1 MENVLDKYG
10 SLKTKVTVVSKLVPK
25 IHAVQDSKTIA
36 KNVDRDLDII
46 LQGAAIPEEE
56 ITPVFDL
63 FDTSKTKATEN
74 VPKDIAEKFNN
85 DEKTIIK
92 YTKVLEDVITEDKW
106 AESGIPLQDRNMR

>member
-1 MENVLDKYG
+1 M
-10 SLKTKVTVVSKLVPK
+10 
-25 IHAVQDSKTIA
+25 
-36 KNVDRDLDII
+36 
-46 LQGAAIPEEE
+46 
-56 ITPVFDL
+56 FDL
-63 FDTSKTKATEN
+63 FDTSKAKATEN